1 MLALIAMA
9 RDLDSIATHTLSRDA
24 IAANELQN
32 ELDQLGSRWS
42 GHAGSLQLRLDGPMG
57 RTGAAAAAFAA
68 LAEELEHHPKIVLED
83 SGLTLT
89 IKTNESKAITVIDLV
104 YAARAELWLR
114 GNGWPT

>member
-1 MLALIAMA
+1 MA

-24 IAANELQN
+24 IASGELQQ
-32 ELDQLGSRWS
+32 ELEQLGPRWS
-42 GHAGSLQLRLDGPMG
+42 AHAGALQLRLEGTMT

-68 LAEELEHHPKIVLED
+68 LADELEHHPKIVLED

-89 IKTNESKAITVIDLV
+89 IKTTESKAITVIDLV

-114 GNGWPT
+114 SNDWPT